1 MLAMANCNTQKLF
14 NWYKERDLL
23 VDFKWW
29 EIISDNGLL
38 SLMTGRW
45 NTRACP

>member
-23 VDFKWW
+23 VDFK
-29 EIISDNGLL
+29 
-38 SLMTGRW
+38 
-45 NTRACP
+45 